1 MGLGFRTLSEQT
13 EGHANDAACTKFGGS
28 TSYGTPSKIFDPI
41 PSAANANLKLD
52 MADPSQL
59 LHLWKR
65 LAPLPGGKWLFS
77 RLLGRAARYT
87 GSIKP
92 LVLELEP
99 GKAVVRMRDR
109 AAVRNHLRS
118 VHAIALINL
127 GEISTGLATISCLGP
142 GRRGIVTQLSMS
154 YEKKARGPLT
164 STTCFPPPADD
175 FEGALTVEAN
185 IVDEEGDV
193 VAVATAEWT
202 IGNKPT

>member
-1 MGLGFRTLSEQT
+1 
-13 EGHANDAACTKFGGS
+13 
-28 TSYGTPSKIFDPI
+28 
-41 PSAANANLKLD
+41 

-77 RLLGRAARYT
+77 RLLGRTARYT

-92 LVLELEP
+92 QVLELEP
-99 GKAVVRMRDR
+99 GKAVIRMRDR

-127 GEISTGLATISCLGP
+127 GEVCTGLATISCLGP
-142 GRRGIVTQLSMS
+142 GQRGIVTRLSMS
-154 YEKKARGPLT
+154 YEKKARGRLT
-164 STTCFPPPADD
+164 ATTSFSPPAED
-175 FEGALTVEAN
+175 FEGAFTVEAN
-185 IVDEEGDV
+185 IIDEEGDL